1 MWVECVPKDS
11 KTCSANW
18 LHDLASKFLQ
28 IINDQIREELTR
40 KGTKLGVEVGLE
52 ILLRQEWRGKNYNMC
67 EKKLGRKVFL
77 FSTENTK

>member
-1 MWVECVPKDS
+1 MWVDCVSKDS
-11 KTCSANW
+11 KTCSTNW

-28 IINDQIREELTR
+28 IINHQIREELTR

-52 ILLRQEWRGKNYNMC
+52 ILLRQEWRGKNYNMG